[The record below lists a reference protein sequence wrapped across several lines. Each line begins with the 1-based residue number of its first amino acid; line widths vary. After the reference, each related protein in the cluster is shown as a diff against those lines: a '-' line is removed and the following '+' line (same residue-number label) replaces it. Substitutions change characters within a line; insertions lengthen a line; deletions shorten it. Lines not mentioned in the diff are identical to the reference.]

1 MSALGRPASHRL
13 VAYLT
18 PERATIP
25 TRAASATPRPERR
38 PDGSE
43 IPGVCSDA
51 EATCPSD
58 RRQIAQVRRKPR
70 PGSVESAG
78 KSPAR
83 THEDCN

>member
-38 PDGSE
+38 PDGPE

-51 EATCPSD
+51 EAGRAHRIAGRS
-58 RRQIAQVRRKPR
+58 RRSG
-70 PGSVESAG
+70 GSRAPVQ
-78 KSPAR
+78 
-83 THEDCN
+83 